1 LVAHHLFDA
10 DSERVRIPGRNET
23 LRGKQF
29 GNAADVGGDRG
40 QAARHRFEQ
49 RARETLGEGRQDE
62 QMRRVQ
68 RRMDAWTILLSNEL
82 DHRRET
88 QCLGLSLVVDEE
100 PTVANDA
107 ELYARTSSTKLV
119 YRVEKYA
126 SSLIGLIQSS
136 NRDQHE
142 LRRRPP
148 LVPVFGCERQI
159 VQRGVRSCVRL
170 PTAWIATLQHGS
182 GHVQDRYRLTRQL
195 PLCRCGEPSDRRP
208 ERMVTGAR

>member
-1 LVAHHLFDA
+1 MRACVSSVSVSKAPPRWLVAHHLFDA
-10 DSERVRIPGRNET
+10 DRERVGIPGRNKT

-29 GNAADVGGDRG
+29 GHAADVGGDGG

-88 QCLGLSLVVDEE
+88 QCLAQSLVVDEE

-107 ELYARTSSTKLV
+107 EPYVGTSSTKFV
-119 YRVEKYA
+119 YGVEKYA
-126 SSLIGLIQSS
+126 SSLIGLIESS

-159 VQRGVRSCVRL
+159 VQRGIRSSVGL
-170 PTAWIATLQHGS
+170 PMAWITTLKHGI
-182 GHVQDRYRLTRQL
+182 GHV
-195 PLCRCGEPSDRRP
+195 
-208 ERMVTGAR
+208 